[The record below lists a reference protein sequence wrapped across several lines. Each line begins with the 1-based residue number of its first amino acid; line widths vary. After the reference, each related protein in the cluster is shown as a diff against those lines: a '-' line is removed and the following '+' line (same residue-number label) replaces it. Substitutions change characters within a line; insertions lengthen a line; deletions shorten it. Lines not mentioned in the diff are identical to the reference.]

1 MSTVKNSR
9 KQQADATKRRIFD
22 CALKLLMERGYEN
35 ITIRDI
41 VTAANVSIGSFYHYY
56 SSKLDVFFETY
67 SIADNYFETVVA
79 SEIEGK
85 SFDEKFALYF
95 RHYAM
100 YSSSVTSIALTKL
113 LYTTDNKR
121 FERGAD
127 AGMRRVLISL
137 LQDGLDSGEIV
148 SSATAAELAQFYLVA
163 VRGLVYNWCTRDG
176 DYDLVEATGRYAAT
190 LKRCF
195 ECGAK
200 RQEE

>member
-1 MSTVKNSR
+1 MSTTKPSR

-56 SSKLDVFFETY
+56 SSKLDVYLETY
-67 SIADNYFETVVA
+67 SIADHYFETVVVA
-79 SEIEGK
+79 ELEGK
-85 SFDEKFALYF
+85 SFDEKFSLYF

-113 LYTTDNKR
+113 LYTSDNKC
-121 FERGAD
+121 FERGSK
-127 AGMRRVLISL
+127 AGMHRVLVEL
-137 LQDGLDSGEIV
+137 MQEGLDSGRIV
-148 SSATAAELAQFYLVA
+148 SSACAEELAEFYLIS

-176 DYDLVEATGRYAAT
+176 EYDLVEATARYVAA
-190 LKRCF
+190 LKRSF
-195 ECGAK
+195 DGGAN
-200 RQEE
+200 